1 MIKKFNRVAVALAI
15 AFGTATT
22 AQADITDQ
30 PFGPSQVFD
39 VQYNWAHSS
48 NPTSPDWSC
57 YGDPS
62 SCDVLNVSG
71 LTTPYSSVTNNQPV
85 LTAGQYYK
93 FFHSTTVPGTYGL
106 AVYNADGTQ
115 AFVMHHTGNFHKATS
130 AGMFYEGG
138 GFYGTVL
145 SPSAGYAAGSSASL
159 AVGTGTPSTADL
171 SAYVASVTTVLAA
184 GETPSTAGGGSS
196 GGGSGSTGGT
206 PAAGGLMTYIGGGT
220 ATVNFPTP
228 VSTIDATGNYV
239 RFGMNSLG
247 TIGSGG
253 NTSPGLLFDST
264 GTGTFNTAYD
274 YLTPGSPFD
283 GFTVK
288 GLNADGSTHFEYAN
302 NNQDAGWGGGSGN
315 ITGYLYDFSGV
326 AYRGNTYD
334 HRGVW
339 IGEVP
344 EFKIENDTY
353 MNNSWLWINIDTRIE
368 AKVAINTLYFGR
380 YIDPDAVAA
389 AGDSS
394 RTDNALGYG
403 VIPQTNVVFSEAQSS
418 KYALGMYTAQVG
430 NVGAGISANWS
441 TNPEDY
447 FNGVNDGSG
456 DYTIGLGFK
465 MVGLNVGDIVKFSY
479 AYIFGPSAFAAGDAA
494 IGGGAAG
501 GTPGVAGGCVG
512 SSCTL
517 VDVGTASGGGSGG
530 SGGAATVDHTVTTYE
545 RVAGTAV
552 VDTSLPVIT
561 ASVTSHTASETSTV
575 QTIARH
581 STINRT
587 TAMITPVTV
596 TRVDTDVYTDGSTV
610 DRRTAQP
617 TEYTL
622 SNDVQTSTT
631 NDSLSGRIDQHAVMA
646 GVNTNIN
653 RMMNHNLLRQDGIKY
668 EHGTLYINGS
678 AIDNKSGGYKLNTR
692 QYGFAVDRAVR
703 GNWTVGAQFNYVDST
718 MTGVDSSGSMNKSH
732 FGLYSLYRGE
742 NTLLQTDLGIATNGY
757 NVNRTIENEFNNA
770 SKTSGNDVWL
780 SNRLY
785 YTGKDNVRPFAGV
798 TVGRSTVNG
807 YTETGSIQS
816 ARTVAGTNSNMN
828 YAEAGVQVNKQIGKI
843 NMFGELSATT
853 DGFTTAAVGAAWAVR
868 ENGTLTTTVSTHNKD
883 GVTSNRITGGVKFRW

>member
-15 AFGTATT
+15 AFGMANT

-30 PFGPSQVFD
+30 PFGSNQVFD
-39 VQYNWAHSS
+39 VQYSWAHSS
-48 NPTSPDWSC
+48 DPSTPDYGC
-57 YGDPS
+57 YGDAS
-62 SCDVLNVSG
+62 ACDVLNVSG

-85 LTAGQYYK
+85 LSAGQYYK

-106 AVYNADGTQ
+106 AVHNADGSQ
-115 AFVMHHTGNFHKATS
+115 AFIMHNTGTFYKATTS
-130 AGMFYEGG
+130 GMFYIGG
-138 GFYGTVL
+138 GFYGTVF
-145 SPSAGYAAGSSASL
+145 SPSAGYALGGSASL
-159 AVGTGTPSTADL
+159 AVGTGTPSTSDL
-171 SAYVASVTTVLAA
+171 SAYVASSTTVLAA
-184 GETPSTAGGGSS
+184 GATAGSS
-196 GGGSGSTGGT
+196 GSGSGSGSGSSGGT
-206 PAAGGLMTYIGGGT
+206 PAAGGLMTYIGGGST
-220 ATVNFPTP
+220 TVNFPAP
-228 VSTIDATGNYV
+228 VNTIDATGNFV
-239 RFGMNSLG
+239 RFGMNNFG

-264 GTGTFNTAYD
+264 GTGTFNTSYD

-288 GLNADGSTHFEYAN
+288 GLNSDGTNMFNYYN
-302 NNQDAGWGGGSGN
+302 NNEDVQWGSAGIS
-315 ITGYLYDFSGV
+315 GYLYDFSGV

-353 MNNSWLWINIDTRIE
+353 MNNSWLWINVDTRIE
-368 AKVAINTLYFGR
+368 AKVAIPTLYFGR
-380 YIDPDAVAA
+380 FIDPDAVAA
-389 AGDSS
+389 SGDSS
-394 RTDNALGYG
+394 QTDNALGYG

-430 NVGAGISANWS
+430 NVGAGISAYWS

-447 FNGVNDGSG
+447 FNGVNDGHG

-465 MVGLNVGDIVKFSY
+465 MVGLNPGDIVKFSY

-501 GTPGVAGGCVG
+501 GTPGTAGGCVG

-517 VDVGTASGGGSGG
+517 VDVGTASGGSSGG
-530 SGGAATVDHTVTTYE
+530 SGGGAATVDHTVTTYE

-561 ASVTSHTASETSTV
+561 ASVTSHTASETAAV

-581 STINRT
+581 STINQT
-587 TAMITPVTV
+587 TAMITPVAV
-596 TRVDTDVYTDGSTV
+596 TRVDTDVYTDGSTI

-631 NDSLSGRIDQHAVMA
+631 DDSLSGRIDQYTVMS

-653 RMMNHNLLRQDGIKY
+653 RMMNHNMLRQDGIKY

-732 FGLYSLYRGE
+732 FGLYSLYRRE

-757 NVNRTIENEFNNA
+757 NVSRNIENEFHNA

-816 ARTVAGTNSNMN
+816 ARTVAGTSSNMN
-828 YAEAGVQVNKQIGKI
+828 YAEVGVQVNKPVGRV
-843 NMFGELSATT
+843 NVFGELSATT

>member
-1 MIKKFNRVAVALAI
+1 MRLKLNKVLTALLFSI
-15 AFGTATT
+15 GAFSAH
-22 AQADITDQ
+22 ADITDQ
-30 PFGPSQVFD
+30 PFGPNQVFD

-48 NPTSPDWSC
+48 NPSSPDYSC
-57 YGDPS
+57 YGDAS

-85 LTAGQYYK
+85 LSAGQYYK
-93 FFHSTTVPGTYGL
+93 FFNSTTVPGTYGL
-106 AVYNADGTQ
+106 AVHNADGSQ
-115 AFVMHHTGNFHKATS
+115 AFIMHNTGTFYKATTS
-130 AGMFYEGG
+130 GMFYVGNG
-138 GFYGTVL
+138 MYGTVF
-145 SPSAGYAAGSSASL
+145 SPSTGYAAGSSATL
-159 AVGTGTPSTADL
+159 TVGTGTPSTSDL
-171 SAYVASVTTVLAA
+171 SAYVASSTTVLAA
-184 GETPSTAGGGSS
+184 GATAGGSS
-196 GGGSGSTGGT
+196 SSSSTGGT

-220 ATVNFPTP
+220 ATVNFPAP

-264 GTGTFNTAYD
+264 GTSTFNTSYD

-288 GLNADGSTHFEYAN
+288 GLNADGTTLFEYSN

-315 ITGYLYDFSGV
+315 ITGYLYDFSGL

-353 MNNSWLWINIDTRIE
+353 MNNSWMWINIDTRIE
-368 AKVAINTLYFGR
+368 AKVAMPTLYFGR

-389 AGDSS
+389 SGDSS
-394 RTDNALGYG
+394 QTDNALGYG

-441 TNPEDY
+441 TNPVDY
-447 FNGVNDGSG
+447 FNGVNDGHG

-465 MVGLNVGDIVKFSY
+465 MVGLNPGDIVKFSY
-479 AYIFGPSAFAAGDAA
+479 AYIFGPSAFAAGQTA
-494 IGGGAAG
+494 INGGAAG
-501 GTPGVAGGCVG
+501 GTPGTAGGCVG

-517 VDVGTASGGGSGG
+517 VDVGTASGGGTVTPP
-530 SGGAATVDHTVTTYE
+530 AATVDHTNTTYE
-545 RVAGTAV
+545 RVSGTAV
-552 VDTSLPVIT
+552 VDTSLPVII
-561 ASVTSHTASETSTV
+561 ASVTSHTASETSTI
-575 QTIARH
+575 QTIARN
-581 STINRT
+581 SNINTT
-587 TAMITPVTV
+587 TAMITPVAV

-610 DRRTAQP
+610 ERRTAQP

-622 SNDVQTSTT
+622 SNNVQTSTSS
-631 NDSLSGRIDQHAVMA
+631 DSLSGRIDQYAVMSGA
-646 GVNTNIN
+646 NANIN
-653 RMMNHNLLRQDGIKY
+653 RMMNHSMLRQDGIKY
-668 EHGTLYINGS
+668 EHGTLYLNGG
-678 AIDNKSGGYKLNTR
+678 AIDSNSGGYNLSTR
-692 QYGFAVDRAVR
+692 QYGVAVDRQVR
-703 GNWTVGAQFNYVDST
+703 GNWTIGAQFNYVNST
-718 MTGVDSSGSMNKSH
+718 MTGVDSTGSMNKSH

-742 NTLLQTDLGIATNGY
+742 NTLLQTDLGFANNGY

-785 YTGKDNVRPFAGV
+785 NTTKDNVRPFVGI
-798 TVGRSTVNG
+798 TVGRSTVDG

-816 ARTVAGTNSNMN
+816 ARTVAGTSSNMN
-828 YAEAGVQVNKQIGKI
+828 YAEAGVQFNKPIGKV
-843 NMFGELSATT
+843 NLFGELSATT
-853 DGFTTAAVGAAWAVR
+853 DGFTTAALGAGYAVR
-868 ENGTLTTTVSTHNKD
+868 ENGVITATVSTHTKD

>member
-1 MIKKFNRVAVALAI
+1 MNKLLRALMLLLPLTYMVGAK
-15 AFGTATT
+15 
-22 AQADITDQ
+22 ADITDQ
-30 PFGPSQVFD
+30 PFGPNQVFD
-39 VQYNWAHSS
+39 VQYNWARSS
-48 NPTSPDWSC
+48 NPTSPDYGC
-57 YGDPS
+57 YGDS
-62 SCDVLNVSG
+62 SPCDILNVSG
-71 LTTPYSSVTNNQPV
+71 LTTPYSSITFSQPV
-85 LTAGQYYK
+85 LTTGQYYK
-93 FFHSTTVPGTYGL
+93 FFNSTTNPGTYGL
-106 AVYNADGTQ
+106 GVYNADGTQ
-115 AFVMHHTGNFHKATS
+115 AFIMHNTGTFYKATTQ
-130 AGMFYEGG
+130 GIFYVGN
-138 GFYGTVL
+138 GFFGTVF
-145 SPSAGYAAGSSASL
+145 SPSAGYALGSSASL
-159 AVGTGTPSTADL
+159 AVGTGSPSSSDL
-171 SAYVASVTTVLAA
+171 SGYTASATTVLAA

-196 GGGSGSTGGT
+196 GGSGSGSSAGGT
-206 PAAGGLMTYIGGGT
+206 PATGGLMTIIGGGST
-220 ATVNFPTP
+220 TVNFPAP
-228 VSTIDATGNYV
+228 VSTIDATGNFV
-239 RFGMNSLG
+239 RFGMNNFG

-288 GLNADGSTHFEYAN
+288 GLNSDGTDMFSYYN
-302 NNQDAGWGGGSGN
+302 NNEDVQWGTAGIS
-315 ITGYLYDFSGV
+315 GYLYDFSGV

-353 MNNSWLWINIDTRIE
+353 MNNAWLWINVDTRIE
-368 AKVAINTLYFGR
+368 AKVAIPTLYFGR
-380 YIDPDAVAA
+380 FIDPDAVAA

-394 RTDNALGYG
+394 QTDNALGYG
-403 VIPQTNVVFSEAQSS
+403 VIPQTNVVFSEALSS

-430 NVGAGISANWS
+430 NVGAGISGNWS
-441 TNPEDY
+441 TNPIDY
-447 FNGVNDGSG
+447 FNGVNDGAG
-456 DYTIGLGFK
+456 DNTIGLGFK
-465 MVGLNVGDIVKFSY
+465 VTGLAAGDIVKFSY

-494 IGGGAAG
+494 ITGGAAG

-517 VDVGTASGGGSGG
+517 VDVGTASGGST
-530 SGGAATVDHTVTTYE
+530 GGAATVDHTNTTYE
-545 RVAGTAV
+545 RIAGTAV

-561 ASVTSHTASETSTV
+561 ASVTSHTTSETSTV
-575 QTIARH
+575 QTIARN
-581 STINRT
+581 SSINTT

-610 DRRTAQP
+610 ERRTAQP

-622 SNDVQTSTT
+622 SNDVQSTT
-631 NDSLSGRIDQHAVMA
+631 TSDTVSGRIDQHTIMA

-668 EHGTLYINGS
+668 EHGTLYFNGGLVDS
-678 AIDNKSGGYKLNTR
+678 KSSGYTVNTR
-692 QYGFAVDRAVR
+692 QYGIAADRQIR
-703 GNWTVGAQFNYVDST
+703 GNWILGAQFNYVDST
-718 MTGVDSSGSMNKSH
+718 MTGTDSSGSMSKSH
-732 FGLYSLYRGE
+732 IGFYSLYRRE

-757 NVNRTIENEFNNA
+757 NVNRTIENEFNNS

-798 TVGRSTVNG
+798 TVGRSIING
-807 YTETGSIQS
+807 YTEAGSIQS

-828 YAEAGVQVNKQIGKI
+828 YAEVGVQANKQIGKI

-853 DGFTTAAVGAAWAVR
+853 DGFTTAAVGAGWAVR
-868 ENGTLTTTVSTHNKD
+868 ENGTLTGTISTHSKD
-883 GVTSNRITGGVKFRW
+883 GVTSNRVTGGVKFRF

>member
-1 MIKKFNRVAVALAI
+1 MIKAINRVAVSLAI
-15 AFGTATT
+15 VFSMVNT

-30 PFGPSQVFD
+30 PFGANQVFD
-39 VQYNWAHSS
+39 VQYSWAHSS
-48 NPTSPDWSC
+48 DPSTPDYSC
-57 YGDPS
+57 YGDAS
-62 SCDVLNVSG
+62 ACDVLNVSG
-71 LTTPYSSVTNNQPV
+71 LTTPFSSVTNNQPI
-85 LTAGQYYK
+85 LSAGQYYK

-106 AVYNADGTQ
+106 AVHNADGSQ
-115 AFVMHHTGNFHKATS
+115 AFIMHNTGTFYKATTS
-130 AGMFYEGG
+130 GMFYTGG
-138 GFYGTVL
+138 GFYGTVF
-145 SPSAGYAAGSSASL
+145 SPSAGYALGSSASL
-159 AVGTGTPSTADL
+159 AVGTGSPSASDL
-171 SAYVASVTTVLAA
+171 SAYVASATTVLAA

-196 GGGSGSTGGT
+196 GSGSGSSGGT
-206 PAAGGLMTYIGGGT
+206 PAAGGLMTYIGGGST
-220 ATVNFPTP
+220 TVNFPAP

-247 TIGSGG
+247 TLGSGG
-253 NTSPGLLFDST
+253 STTPGLLFDST
-264 GTGTFNTAYD
+264 GTSTFNTSYD

-288 GLNADGSTHFEYAN
+288 ALNSDGTTHFEYSN

-353 MNNSWLWINIDTRIE
+353 MNNAWLWINIDTRIE
-368 AKVAINTLYFGR
+368 AKTAIDTLYFGR

-394 RTDNALGYG
+394 QTDNALGYG
-403 VIPQTNVVFSEAQSS
+403 VIPQTNVVFSEARFS

-430 NVGAGISANWS
+430 NVGAGISSSWS
-441 TNPEDY
+441 TDPVDY
-447 FNGVNDGSG
+447 FNGVNNGAG

-465 MVGLNVGDIVKFSY
+465 VTGLAAGDIVKFSY

-494 IGGGAAG
+494 IDGGAAG
-501 GTPGVAGGCVG
+501 GTPGTAGGCVG

-517 VDVGTASGGGSGG
+517 VDVGTASGGSTGGG
-530 SGGAATVDHTVTTYE
+530 SSATIDHTTTTYE
-545 RVAGTAV
+545 RVNGVAV
-552 VDTSLPVIT
+552 VDTSLPVIN
-561 ASVTSHTASETSTV
+561 ASVTSHTASETATV
-575 QTIARH
+575 QTIARN
-581 STINRT
+581 SSINIT
-587 TAMITPVTV
+587 TAMITPVAV
-596 TRVDTDVYTDGSTV
+596 TRVETDVYTDGSTV
-610 DRRTAQP
+610 ERRTAQP
-617 TEYTL
+617 TEYIL
-622 SNDVQTSTT
+622 SNDVQSTT
-631 NDSLSGRIDQHAVMA
+631 TSDTVSGRIDQHTVMSGA
-646 GVNTNIN
+646 NTNIN
-653 RMMNHNLLRQDGIKY
+653 RMMNHNMLRQDGIKY
-668 EHGTLYINGS
+668 EHGTLYFNGGLIS
-678 AIDNKSGGYKLNTR
+678 SNGNGYKFNTR
-692 QYGFAVDRAVR
+692 QYGIAADRAIR
-703 GNWTVGAQFNYVDST
+703 GNWILGAQFNYVDST
-718 MTGVDSSGSMNKSH
+718 MTGTDSSGSMSKSH
-732 FGLYSLYRGE
+732 IGFYSLYRRE

-757 NVNRTIENEFNNA
+757 NVNRTIENEFHNS

>member
-1 MIKKFNRVAVALAI
+1 MIKAINRVAVALAI
-15 AFGTATT
+15 VFGMINT
-22 AQADITDQ
+22 AQAAMEDGHFSTNQI
-30 PFGPSQVFD
+30 FD
-39 VQYNWAHSS
+39 VQYSWSGTTLNAS
-48 NPTSPDWSC
+48 NFVAPYDMNFQQPTVAS
-57 YGDPS
+57 GD
-62 SCDVLNVSG
+62 
-71 LTTPYSSVTNNQPV
+71 YF
-85 LTAGQYYK
+85 A
-93 FFHSTTVPGTYGL
+93 FFPSTTNPGTYGMGL
-106 AVYNADGTQ
+106 YDS
-115 AFVMHHTGNFHKATS
+115 TGALKQVVHET
-130 AGMFYEGG
+130 
-138 GFYGTVL
+138 GTVQAIGPDAIFYVG
-145 SPSAGYAAGSSASL
+145 SGFFGTVITTSAGYAYGSSGSFASMD
-159 AVGTGTPSTADL
+159 T
-171 SAYVASVTTVLAA
+171 SVTSGDLTSYTWASTTPLAA
-184 GETPSTAGGGSS
+184 GETASSSGSGGS
-196 GGGSGSTGGT
+196 SGSTGGT

-228 VSTIDATGNYV
+228 VSTIDATGNFV

-253 NTSPGLLFDST
+253 NTTPGLLFDNT
-264 GTGTFNTAYD
+264 GTSTFNTSYD

-288 GLNADGSTHFEYAN
+288 GLNADGTTHFEYAN
-302 NNQDAGWGGGSGN
+302 NNQDAGCCGGGSNN

-353 MNNSWLWINIDTRIE
+353 MNNAWLWINIDTRIE
-368 AKVAINTLYFGR
+368 AKTAINTLYFGR

-389 AGDSS
+389 SGDSS
-394 RTDNALGYG
+394 QTDNALGYG

-430 NVGAGISANWS
+430 NVGAGISSGWTTDPVN
-441 TNPEDY
+441 Y

-465 MVGLNVGDIVKFSY
+465 MVGLNVGDIVNFSY

-494 IGGGAAG
+494 IDGGAAG
-501 GTPGVAGGCVG
+501 GTPGVVGGCVG
-512 SSCTL
+512 TCTL

-530 SGGAATVDHTVTTYE
+530 GTATVDHTVTTYE

-552 VDTSLPVIT
+552 VDTSLPVII
-561 ASVTSHTASETSTV
+561 ASVTSHTASETASV
-575 QTIARH
+575 QTIARD
-581 STINRT
+581 SSINTT
-587 TAMITPVTV
+587 TAMRTPIAV
-596 TRVDTDVYTDGSTV
+596 TRVDTDVYTDGTTV

-622 SNDVQTSTT
+622 TNDVQSTT
-631 NDSLSGRIDQHAVMA
+631 TSDTVSGRIDQHTVMA

-653 RMMNHNLLRQDGIKY
+653 RMMNHNMLRQDGIKY

-678 AIDNKSGGYKLNTR
+678 AIDSKSSGYGVNSR
-692 QYGFAVDRAVR
+692 QYGFAVDREIR
-703 GNWTVGAQFNYVDST
+703 GDWILGAQFNYVNGT
-718 MTGVDSSGSMNKSH
+718 MTGVDSSGSMSKSH
-732 FGLYSLYRGE
+732 IGFYSLYRGE

-757 NVNRTIENEFNNA
+757 NVNRTIENEFNNS

-798 TVGRSTVNG
+798 TVGRSTVDG
-807 YTETGSIQS
+807 YTEAGSIQS

-843 NMFGELSATT
+843 NVFGELSATT
-853 DGFTTAAVGAAWAVR
+853 DGFTTAAAGAGYAVR
-868 ENGTLTTTVSTHNKD
+868 ENGVLTATVSTHSKD